1 MSVKKRRNIR
11 ILNKKI
17 IKRIEKNK
25 FVIVLIII
33 VLINYITSF
42 SFLENKAYTSNV
54 SSKITQKVD
63 IIGRCVGLKLYTKG
77 VLVIGMSEV
86 DSYKGEKVKPYENT
100 GIQIGDMIQ
109 EMNGNKINNA
119 KDVSQI
125 VHKSEGKEI
134 SIKYLRENNEIY
146 TTIMPVKTSNG
157 DYLLG
162 LWVRDAASGIGTLTF
177 YNEENGSFAA
187 LGHGIN
193 DIDTGKLLNIANGE
207 LVTCKIVSI
216 VKAKDG
222 KVGEIRGTIDE
233 GQKIGDVEKNTDIG
247 VYGSVIDKNFIDAI
261 KIKQVDVAERN
272 EVKIGKAE
280 IYCELENNKVEKY
293 EIEIKKIYKG
303 NYKDNKSMLI
313 KITDSR
319 LLEKTGGI
327 IPGMSG
333 TPIVQNGKFIGA
345 ITNVLLNN
353 PKQGYAIFADM
364 MF

>member
-1 MSVKKRRNIR
+1 MKFKS
-11 ILNKKI
+11 
-17 IKRIEKNK
+17 NK
-25 FVIVLIII
+25 FIIALIVI
-33 VLINYITSF
+33 VLINYITAF
-42 SFLENKAYTSNV
+42 SFFKDKSRTSDV
-54 SSKITQKVD
+54 SSKITKKVD
-63 IIGRCVGLKLYTKG
+63 IVGRCVGLRLYTKG

-86 DSYKGEKVKPYENT
+86 DSINGEKVEPYKNT

-109 EMNGNKINNA
+109 EMNGIKINNA
-119 KDVSQI
+119 NDVSQI
-125 VHKSEGKEI
+125 VNRSEGEEI

-146 TTIMPVKTSNG
+146 TTITPVKTKDNN
-157 DYLLG
+157 YLLG
-162 LWVRDAASGIGTLTF
+162 LWIRDAASGIGTLTF
-177 YNEENGSFAA
+177 YDDENNRFAA

-193 DIDTGKLLNIANGE
+193 DMDTGKLLNIANGE

-216 VKAKDG
+216 VKAREG

-233 GQKIGDVEKNTDIG
+233 GHKVGDVEKNSDIG
-247 VYGSVIDKNFIDAI
+247 VYGNVIEKNFIDTI
-261 KIKQVDVAERN
+261 KIKQVDVASRN
-272 EVKIGKAE
+272 EVNVGKAE
-280 IYCELENNKVEKY
+280 IYCELEENKVEKY
-293 EIEIKKIYKG
+293 EIEIKKLFKG

-313 KITDSR
+313 KITDKR

-333 TPIVQNGKFIGA
+333 TPIIQNGKFVGA

>member
-1 MSVKKRRNIR
+1 MKFKS
-11 ILNKKI
+11 
-17 IKRIEKNK
+17 NK
-25 FVIVLIII
+25 FIIALIVI
-33 VLINYITSF
+33 VLINYITAF
-42 SFLENKAYTSNV
+42 SFFKDKSRTSDV

-63 IIGRCVGLKLYTKG
+63 IVGRCVGLRLYTKG

-86 DSYKGEKVKPYENT
+86 DSINGEKVEPYKNT

-109 EMNGNKINNA
+109 EMNGIKINNA
-119 KDVSQI
+119 NDVSQI
-125 VHKSEGKEI
+125 VNRSEGEEI

-146 TTIMPVKTSNG
+146 TTITPVKTKDNN
-157 DYLLG
+157 YLLG
-162 LWVRDAASGIGTLTF
+162 LWIRDAASGIGTLTF
-177 YNEENGSFAA
+177 YDDENNRFAA

-193 DIDTGKLLNIANGE
+193 DMDTGKLLNIANGE

-216 VKAKDG
+216 VKAREG

-233 GQKIGDVEKNTDIG
+233 GHKIGDVEKNSDIG
-247 VYGSVIDKNFIDAI
+247 VYGNVIEKNFIDTI
-261 KIKQVDVAERN
+261 KIKQVDVASRN
-272 EVKIGKAE
+272 EVNVGKAE
-280 IYCELENNKVEKY
+280 IYCELEENKVEKY
-293 EIEIKKIYKG
+293 EIEIKKLFKG

-313 KITDSR
+313 KITDKR

-333 TPIVQNGKFIGA
+333 TPIIQNGKFVGA

>member
-1 MSVKKRRNIR
+1 MKFKS
-11 ILNKKI
+11 
-17 IKRIEKNK
+17 NK
-25 FVIVLIII
+25 FIIALIVI
-33 VLINYITSF
+33 VLINYITAF
-42 SFLENKAYTSNV
+42 SFFKDKSRTSNV

-63 IIGRCVGLKLYTKG
+63 IVGRCVGLRLYTKG

-86 DSYKGEKVKPYENT
+86 DSINGEKVEPYKNT
-100 GIQIGDMIQ
+100 GIQIGDLIQ
-109 EMNGNKINNA
+109 EMNGIKINNA
-119 KDVSQI
+119 NDVSQI
-125 VHKSEGKEI
+125 VNRSEGEKI

-146 TTIMPVKTSNG
+146 TTITPVKTKDNN
-157 DYLLG
+157 YLLG
-162 LWVRDAASGIGTLTF
+162 LWIRDAASGIGTLTF
-177 YNEENGSFAA
+177 YDDENNRFAA

-193 DIDTGKLLNIANGE
+193 DMDTGKLLNIANGE

-216 VKAKDG
+216 VKAREG

-233 GQKIGDVEKNTDIG
+233 GHKIGDVEKNSDIG
-247 VYGSVIDKNFIDAI
+247 VYGNVIEKNFIDTI
-261 KIKQVDVAERN
+261 KIKQVDVASRN
-272 EVKIGKAE
+272 EVNVGKAE
-280 IYCELENNKVEKY
+280 IYCELEENKVEKY
-293 EIEIKKIYKG
+293 EIEIKKLFKG

-313 KITDSR
+313 KITDKR

-333 TPIVQNGKFIGA
+333 TPIIQNGKFVGA